1 VFCQKK
7 IEALHHNW
15 YVQDTIMSSRSNRI
29 SRSIFATSKMP
40 VNQRRGA
47 YQTVF
52 SFDIG
57 DEAWLDGKSEPGG
70 SPARSA
76 KD

>member
-1 VFCQKK
+1 
-7 IEALHHNW
+7 
-15 YVQDTIMSSRSNRI
+15 MSSRSNRI